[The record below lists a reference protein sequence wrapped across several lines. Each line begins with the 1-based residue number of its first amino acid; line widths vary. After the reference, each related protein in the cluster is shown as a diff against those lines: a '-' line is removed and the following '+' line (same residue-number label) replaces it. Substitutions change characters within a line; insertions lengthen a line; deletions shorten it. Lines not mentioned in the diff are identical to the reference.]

1 MESLRENSVLQT
13 LTKIFN
19 SYVYREKKGNPEFK
33 SLTKKSIIQIFYDYN
48 VIDTC
53 GYNILHINEFLH
65 QLSPD
70 ETKEISFRQFL
81 VLVFYIYEVQTRPK
95 FDEESEVNDITIDNI
110 NDISDNRREIAEG
123 DNLIR
128 IMLEDYESG
137 KKYFKFC
144 IPNVKNEL
152 LNDILDYET
161 IDQISKYMY
170 AFNEDIF
177 TKYCTKHKDRNN
189 ILYMN
194 ISKFN
199 PFFLESH
206 LSSVF
211 TGEEL
216 MNFVQVFTKFDLKYE
231 GIKAD
236 FAAVFDHPMSE
247 NQINDF
253 FENNLVS
260 TRELNFS
267 YSSILLLMSLLALN
281 LQSTKDAEKKE
292 KIRFFFEEILN
303 LKRDDAD
310 LIEEKIEQEKEE
322 EEHDETLPESEKLNN
337 AKKKK
342 GYTKDDVD
350 FLNEFFI
357 TVDKLL
363 PPPDENVISFANY
376 YSSPNKKI
384 FTNINN
390 EEIPKF
396 PTEKL
401 YNEIEE
407 ERERQIAKKEAI
419 IIARAKK
426 PKKDPKKKDVN
437 PYETKLGEL
446 ITQSEEEKKFLG
458 KERINILTNRL
469 LKKTFKETLPN
480 SKVYPTPIKEI
491 LTLPNSCPQKCMEL
505 IVESLEDKIKGHYE
519 TAIKRLEKAQ
529 ELLPKDINKIN
540 WQTELFFNL
549 TFGSLYENLNYDL
562 VTIKYYLEAC
572 HISEK
577 FISANPDKALPFC
590 FLGEF
595 FLKLQEFEWALR
607 AFIKAKIIRENT
619 IGGDTIDTATI
630 YNNLG
635 VVAYCME
642 SYIPANGYFQLAYEI
657 YKNLFGIN
665 HPRTILVKGNIGKL
679 NQLNYNKQI
688 QFKTLSLFTS
698 PAQLVKNPKKK
709 K

>member
-1 MESLRENSVLQT
+1 M
-13 LTKIFN
+13 
-19 SYVYREKKGNPEFK
+19 
-33 SLTKKSIIQIFYDYN
+33 
-48 VIDTC
+48 
-53 GYNILHINEFLH
+53 
-65 QLSPD
+65 
-70 ETKEISFRQFL
+70 
-81 VLVFYIYEVQTRPK
+81 
-95 FDEESEVNDITIDNI
+95 
-110 NDISDNRREIAEG
+110 
-123 DNLIR
+123 
-128 IMLEDYESG
+128 
-137 KKYFKFC
+137 
-144 IPNVKNEL
+144 
-152 LNDILDYET
+152 
-161 IDQISKYMY
+161 
-170 AFNEDIF
+170 
-177 TKYCTKHKDRNN
+177 
-189 ILYMN
+189 
-194 ISKFN
+194 
-199 PFFLESH
+199 
-206 LSSVF
+206 
-211 TGEEL
+211 
-216 MNFVQVFTKFDLKYE
+216 
-231 GIKAD
+231 
-236 FAAVFDHPMSE
+236 
-247 NQINDF
+247 
-253 FENNLVS
+253 
-260 TRELNFS
+260 
-267 YSSILLLMSLLALN
+267 
-281 LQSTKDAEKKE
+281 
-292 KIRFFFEEILN
+292 
-303 LKRDDAD
+303 
-310 LIEEKIEQEKEE
+310 
-322 EEHDETLPESEKLNN
+322 
-337 AKKKK
+337 
-342 GYTKDDVD
+342 
-350 FLNEFFI
+350 
-357 TVDKLL
+357 
-363 PPPDENVISFANY
+363 
-376 YSSPNKKI
+376 
-384 FTNINN
+384 
-390 EEIPKF
+390 
-396 PTEKL
+396 
-401 YNEIEE
+401 
-407 ERERQIAKKEAI
+407 
-419 IIARAKK
+419 
-426 PKKDPKKKDVN
+426 
-437 PYETKLGEL
+437 GEL